1 MADENNNGKGLAQ
14 QDHDL
19 LIRLDTKMDRAGT
32 DIGQLHTHLTTVHRS
47 LETLAANFDQKI
59 ASSVGLKMDRED
71 VLQMKNDADKL
82 HTDHETRIRRLERYA
97 WSAIGVLAVA
107 QIALAFIK

>member
-1 MADENNNGKGLAQ
+1 MAEENNNGKALAQ

-19 LIRLDTKMDRAGT
+19 LIRVDTKMDRAT
-32 DIGQLHTHLTTVHRS
+32 NDIKDLHTHLSTVHRS
-47 LETLAANFDQKI
+47 IEGLQQSIDPKI
-59 ASSVGLKMDRED
+59 KEAIAPKMDRED
-71 VLQMKNDADKL
+71 VFQMKSDADKL
-82 HTDHETRIRRLERYA
+82 HLDHETRIRRLERYA